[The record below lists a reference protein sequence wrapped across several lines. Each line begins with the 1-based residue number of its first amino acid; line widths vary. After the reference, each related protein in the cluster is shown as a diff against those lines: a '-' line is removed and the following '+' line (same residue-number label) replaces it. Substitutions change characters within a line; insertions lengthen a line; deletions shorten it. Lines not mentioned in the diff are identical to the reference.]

1 MTIRRLAFP
10 ALKKRRFFGL
20 VLTLVVLLFAIPAL
34 ANILS
39 SATATAD
46 CVGFTLTVNA
56 ADLSPGTQYEIDF
69 TFALTCNG
77 STTIV
82 SGKQTFTATGTTASV
97 PITGSWPS
105 PLSVNCTVMGTAT
118 LTSTSSTVTIT
129 INGSTTAS
137 LTCALVQERMTGGG
151 TVDVLNPSTQVEVH
165 GTDSDSF
172 DVSHGFEIHCGAPPP
187 KNNRLEVNWPDHHFH
202 LETLTLGTCVC
213 DPAFLPPDNPD
224 AGFNEFIGA
233 GTGKLD
239 GKPGASI
246 VFVFTDQGEPG
257 TNDTEQMT
265 IFDPS
270 GTPVLSF
277 PQTNLTF
284 GNQQAHRVGGP
295 KVPAC
300 LL

>member
-1 MTIRRLAFP
+1 MP
-10 ALKKRRFFGL
+10 
-20 VLTLVVLLFAIPAL
+20 
-34 ANILS
+34 
-39 SATATAD
+39 
-46 CVGFTLTVNA
+46 
-56 ADLSPGTQYEIDF
+56 
-69 TFALTCNG
+69 
-77 STTIV
+77 
-82 SGKQTFTATGTTASV
+82 
-97 PITGSWPS
+97 
-105 PLSVNCTVMGTAT
+105 
-118 LTSTSSTVTIT
+118 
-129 INGSTTAS
+129 
-137 LTCALVQERMTGGG
+137 
-151 TVDVLNPSTQVEVH
+151 
-165 GTDSDSF
+165 
-172 DVSHGFEIHCGAPPP
+172 
-187 KNNRLEVNWPDHHFH
+187 
-202 LETLTLGTCVC
+202 
-213 DPAFLPPDNPD
+213 
-224 AGFNEFIGA
+224 GFNEFIGA